1 MQTVHAPR
9 ASTILY
15 HFLKSRPVERSWL
28 LPANICPI
36 VPITFFKAGIPF
48 RFVDISE
55 TSFHMDLAQVEKL
68 IGTHEFGGMLYAHT
82 YGDAYTPY
90 EMFDRAKAVDEGF
103 LVVDDRC
110 LCIPRL
116 EPEPTSKADVTL
128 YSTGRA
134 KVVDLNYGG
143 YAFIQEGDYQSVQL
157 PYNPHALEEIE
168 KSYKE
173 CVNAGTR
180 FQYQDGNWLATEGPL
195 SNWEGYRRQVEQT
208 MKASLDH
215 RAMINAIYFRCLP
228 EEMQLPAAYQTWRF
242 NIRVRNQQ
250 KVLDAIFASELFASS
265 HYPSL
270 TGIMGEGEAPQAEKL
285 ASAVVNLFNDHNF
298 DPSMAEKVCNV
309 ILENL

>member
-15 HFLKSRPVERSWL
+15 HFLKSRPIERPWL

-68 IGTHEFGGMLYAHT
+68 IGTGDFGGLLYAHT
-82 YGDAYTPY
+82 YGEASTPY
-90 EMFDRAKAVDEGF
+90 EVFDCAKRMDEGF

-110 LCIPRL
+110 LCVPRL
-116 EPEPTSKADVTL
+116 EPDPISRADVTL

-134 KVVDLNYGG
+134 KVVDLNFGG
-143 YAFIQEGDYQSVQL
+143 YAFIQEGDYQSVRL
-157 PYNPHALEEIE
+157 PYNPHDLEEIE

-173 CVNAGTR
+173 CLRSGTR
-180 FQYQDGNWLATEGPL
+180 YKYHDSNWLATEEPV
-195 SNWEGYRRQVEQT
+195 SNWDGYCRQVQAA
-208 MKASLDH
+208 MNPSADH
-215 RAMINAIYFRCLP
+215 RAKLNAIYFRCLP
-228 EEMQLPAAYQTWRF
+228 DELQLPAAYQTWRF

-250 KVLDAIFASELFASS
+250 KIMDAIFASELFASS
-265 HYPSL
+265 HYRSL
-270 TGIMGEGEAPQAEKL
+270 TGTMGEGEAPQAERL
-285 ASAVVNLFNDHNF
+285 ASEVVNLFNDHNF
-298 DPSMAEKVCNV
+298 DPSMAEKVCEIV
-309 ILENL
+309 LENA